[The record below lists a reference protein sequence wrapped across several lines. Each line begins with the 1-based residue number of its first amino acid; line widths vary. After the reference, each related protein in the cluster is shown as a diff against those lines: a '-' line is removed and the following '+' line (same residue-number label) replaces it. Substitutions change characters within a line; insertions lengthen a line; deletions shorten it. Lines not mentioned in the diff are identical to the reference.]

1 MAKKNTLEIADNIY
15 DQYKN
20 DYKKLLTEMKKLI
33 KQGNETANKELI
45 GAAYY
50 YLALANK
57 DYEDKDGTFT
67 NSLKAVSILEKTK
80 NYSLLAKSYICLGY
94 AYGTDE
100 NTQLELSCYDKAL
113 SIIKRHRIYG
123 DIRITALNNI
133 SACYHAAGN
142 CEISIRIL
150 NECISYLKKDSPDNY
165 SDLLMYSI
173 NLGNC
178 YDDNGE
184 TEKTLE
190 VLESAEE
197 YANNVSFK
205 PLVCDYYVKHAIISF
220 KLGNESKGI
229 SSCDKAFEYLNYD
242 YFPLPLY
249 DDLRQL
255 SHVLVERND
264 KERAGKIIEPMNVYA
279 EKNKGTFE
287 QIIAYRTFAEYYR
300 VFGDYERSLEC
311 YQRLEEL
318 YDKHTTE
325 LRLIKTGIYNR
336 MKKVDAEIRLLN
348 KKIEKSEE
356 LANREPLTM
365 LLNRSALLK
374 VGSDFINTAVKR
386 KLKIG
391 AIFID
396 IDHFKEFNDT
406 YGHSRGD
413 EIIKEVA
420 RACQKEESEEIR
432 FSRYGGDEFFGITL
446 GLQDSD
452 VAAIAARIC
461 DRMRKAKIENVKNPY
476 GIVTLSAGVVNVK
489 ITEKTDTIIEIANYA
504 DKAVY
509 YAKRAGKNAVYF
521 LDYGHTDKDGK
532 DDPFIRIDV

>member
-1 MAKKNTLEIADNIY
+1 MAKKNNLEFADNIY
-15 DQYKN
+15 DEYKN
-20 DYKKLLTEMKKLI
+20 DYKKLLKEMKKLI
-33 KQGNETANKELI
+33 KQGKETADKELI

-67 NSLKAVSILEKTK
+67 NSLKAVSFLEKTK

-94 AYGTDE
+94 AYGADE

-142 CEISIRIL
+142 CEKSIGIL
-150 NECISYLKKDSPDNY
+150 NECIGYLKKDSPDNY
-165 SDLLMYSI
+165 LDLLMYSI

-184 TEKTLE
+184 PEKTRE
-190 VLESAEE
+190 VLESAEV
-197 YANNVSFK
+197 YAKNVSFK
-205 PLVCDYYVKHAIISF
+205 PLICDYYVKYAIISF
-220 KLGNESKGI
+220 KLGDEAKAIN
-229 SSCDKAFEYLNYD
+229 SCDKAFDYINYD
-242 YFPLPLY
+242 LFPLPLY
-249 DDLRQL
+249 DDMRQL
-255 SHVLVERND
+255 SHILVERND
-264 KERAGKIIEPMNVYA
+264 KERAGKIIEPMTVYA
-279 EKNKGTFE
+279 EKNIGTFE
-287 QIIAYRTFAEYYR
+287 QITAYRTFAEYYR
-300 VFGDYERSLEC
+300 KFGDYERSLEC

-325 LRLIKTGIYNR
+325 LRLIKTGVYNR
-336 MKKVDAEIRLLN
+336 MKKVDAQIRRLN
-348 KKIEKSEE
+348 KKIEQSEA

-365 LLNRSALLK
+365 LLNRSAMLK
-374 VGSDFINTAVKR
+374 TASEFLETAVR
-386 KLKIG
+386 KKAKIG

-406 YGHSRGD
+406 YGHAKGD

-420 RACQKEESEEIR
+420 NACRKEENANIR
-432 FSRYGGDEFFGITL
+432 FARYGGDEYFGITI
-446 GLQDSD
+446 GLEDSD
-452 VAAIAARIC
+452 VAAIPARIC
-461 DRMRKAKIENVKNPY
+461 DRIRKAGVENVKCPY

-489 ITEKTDTIIEIANYA
+489 VTENTDTIIEIINYA

-521 LDYGHTDKDGK
+521 LDHGRKDENGK
-532 DDPFIRIDV
+532 DNPFVRIDF